1 MYRICC
7 RDFADKMHL
16 LMDFTDRPGEIA
28 DPWYTD
34 NFDAT
39 WLDGEEDCWG
49 LLTKLMKGR

>member
-16 LMDFTDRPGEIA
+16 LMDFTDRPDEIA